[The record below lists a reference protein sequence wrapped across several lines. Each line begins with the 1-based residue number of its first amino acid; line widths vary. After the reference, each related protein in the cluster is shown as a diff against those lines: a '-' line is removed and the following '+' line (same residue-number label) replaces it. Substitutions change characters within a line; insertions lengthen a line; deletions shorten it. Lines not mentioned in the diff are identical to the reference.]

1 MPLARQVDGWG
12 AEPKWHPLLP
22 ALAAW
27 TSFESHLVLRCANR
41 ALRADTLKGNVAL
54 IGPSTALSV
63 LDSRGLDMG
72 WSPDKYR
79 AAVLATDGATGWKS
93 VKCRTFQA
101 MYCPSQRR
109 TQVVDGRYEP

>member
-1 MPLARQVDGWG
+1 
-12 AEPKWHPLLP
+12 
-22 ALAAW
+22 
-27 TSFESHLVLRCANR
+27 
-41 ALRADTLKGNVAL
+41 
-54 IGPSTALSV
+54 
-63 LDSRGLDMG
+63 MG